1 MQDWGEISLRPINKG
16 AVPVDTNGNPIEFK
30 KYQESRG
37 FLIDRIGSYCSYCE
51 RRLAGN
57 TAVEHV
63 QPKSKRSDLELKW
76 SNFLLACINCNS
88 IKGHQDIDL
97 SQYFWPDKD
106 NTLIAFQYNEGAM
119 ISTNSRLTHHK
130 QTIAK
135 NTISLT
141 GLDRVP
147 SPDPHKNPE
156 MSDTR
161 WRERYDALNTAEEA
175 KQTLINSD
183 TESMRTIIVKLAVA
197 TGFFSIWLKVFSYDK
212 NMIFRFLD
220 AFPGTTKDCFNA
232 EGLPV
237 KRNGG
242 AV

>member
-1 MQDWGEISLRPINKG
+1 MRPINKG
-16 AVPVDTNGNPIEFK
+16 VVPADKDGNSVEFK

-51 RRLAGN
+51 RPLAGN

-63 QPKSKRSDLELKW
+63 QPKSKHPNLELKW

-88 IKGHQDIDL
+88 IKGHRDIDL
-97 SQYFWPDKD
+97 NQYFWPDKD
-106 NTLIAFQYNEGAM
+106 NTLLAVQYNEGAM
-119 ISTNSRLTHHK
+119 ISPNSNLTQDK
-130 QTIAK
+130 QNIAK
-135 NTISLT
+135 NTIALT

-147 SPDPHKNPE
+147 SPDPHINPE
-156 MSDTR
+156 MTDTR

-175 KQTLINSD
+175 K
-183 TESMRTIIVKLAVA
+183 ESLSNTDNEWMRKIIVRLAVA

-212 NMIFRFLD
+212 NMILRFLD

-232 EGLPV
+232 EGVPV

-242 AV
+242 TI